1 MDLFTFVSL
10 VLTYAIICAITP
22 INKIYGI
29 FIFILSGLVL
39 GRTAN
44 NNSLFF
50 LIIIIGAVLGG
61 ILEYILTI
69 KNLEKEKEKE

>member
-44 NNSLFF
+44 NNSVFF
-50 LIIIIGAVLGG
+50 
-61 ILEYILTI
+61 
-69 KNLEKEKEKE
+69 

>member
-10 VLTYAIICAITP
+10 VLTYAIICVITP

-44 NNSLFF
+44 NNSVFF
-50 LIIIIGAVLGG
+50 
-61 ILEYILTI
+61 
-69 KNLEKEKEKE
+69 